1 MSGTFGSGGF
11 GGTGHLGDAHL
22 GDAISALLDGELA
35 PAQEQVA
42 RSHLA
47 ACPDCTRELAAVGQA
62 RSWVRAL
69 PPVDPPFGL
78 YERMLLDRQ
87 PGLSGVL
94 GDRLTLRRRA
104 GLAAAG
110 AAAAAVTVLGVGSP
124 SPRPVSPAVP
134 RLVEAHATSASV
146 GADLLSKLAP
156 VGVPVSFRR

>member
-1 MSGTFGSGGF
+1 MTSFGS
-11 GGTGHLGDAHL
+11 TGHLGAAHL
-22 GDAISALLDGELA
+22 GDLLSALLDGELA
-35 PAQEQVA
+35 PSQEQAA
-42 RSHLA
+42 RAHIA
-47 ACPDCTRELAAVGQA
+47 ACPDCSQELAAVGQA

-78 YERMLLDRQ
+78 YERMLLDGQ
-87 PGLSGVL
+87 PLVRGGF
-94 GDRLTLRRRA
+94 GDLASLRRRA

-110 AAAAAVTVLGVGSP
+110 AAAVAVTVLGVGSP